1 MLRSPTFP
9 KLARLLLTA
18 HEPLLSAS
26 ASASRKMSTS
36 SYSAIV
42 IGSGQGGGP
51 LAIALAKAG
60 RKTALIEESHI
71 GGTCVNEGCTP
82 TKTMV
87 ASARV
92 AYLSKRSKD
101 YGVEVDGNPSVNME
115 TVRRRK
121 RDIVDSFRSGNQNR
135 IESTKG
141 LDLFMGKAKFVGM
154 KELEIA
160 IKDSSE
166 KKVISG
172 DTIVINTGC
181 RPDHPKICGIDQVP
195 VLDSTSIM
203 ELDIIP
209 DHLVIIGGGYVGL
222 EFAQMFRRFGAK
234 VTIIQRAGQLL
245 PREDADIADAAKQI
259 LIEDGIEVLLNSSA
273 KSISKIPNS
282 GMSMEI
288 PISDGSSRTITASHI
303 LSAAGRKPNT
313 DYLTPSTTGVITF
326 GPKPGFIK
334 TNDQLET
341 NMAGIYAIGDVK
353 GGPAFTH
360 ISYDDFRIL
369 RNNLITKP
377 SPSADALSTKRRLV
391 PYTVFIDPQ
400 LGRIGLSESEAREA
414 GRRIKVA
421 KMPMAYVARALEMNE
436 SRGVMKAIVDAET
449 KEILGC
455 AILGLEGG
463 EIMSMIQIAM
473 MGGLTYDR
481 LENAVFAHPCLSE
494 ALNNL
499 WGFLD

>member
-1 MLRSPTFP
+1 
-9 KLARLLLTA
+9 
-18 HEPLLSAS
+18 
-26 ASASRKMSTS
+26 MSTS

-42 IGSGQGGGP
+42 VGSGQGGGP

-101 YGVEVDGNPSVNME
+101 YGVEVDSATRVNME
-115 TVRRRK
+115 TVRKRK
-121 RDIVDSFRSGNQNR
+121 RDIVDSFRGGNENR
-135 IESTKG
+135 IKNTEG
-141 LDLFMGKAKFVGM
+141 LDLFMGKAKFTGT
-154 KELEIA
+154 KEIEITM
-160 IKDSSE
+160 KDSSG
-166 KKVISG
+166 KKVITG

-181 RPDHPKICGIDQVP
+181 HPDSPDITGIDQVP

-203 ELDIIP
+203 ELDVVP
-209 DHLVIIGGGYVGL
+209 DHLVVVGGGYVGL

-234 VTIIQRAGQLL
+234 VTIIQRAAQLL
-245 PREDADIADAAKQI
+245 GREDPDIADAIKDM
-259 LIEDGIEVLLNSSA
+259 LIEDGIEIFLNASP
-273 KSISKIPNS
+273 KSVSKTPDSKISLQVSTPDGNS
-282 GMSMEI
+282 V
-288 PISDGSSRTITASHI
+288 TITASHL
-303 LSAAGRKPNT
+303 LSAAGRTPNT
-313 DYLTPSTTGVITF
+313 YYLSPSATGVNTF
-326 GPKPGFIK
+326 GPPSGFIR

-341 NMAGIYAIGDVK
+341 NIPGIYAIGDVK

-369 RNNLITKP
+369 RNNLITN
-377 SPSADALSTKRRLV
+377 SSSSTTATMLSTNGRLV

-400 LGRIGLSESEAREA
+400 LGRIGLSEREARA
-414 GRRIKVA
+414 SGRKINVA
-421 KMPMAYVARALEMNE
+421 KMPMTYVARALEMDE
-436 SRGVMKAIVDAET
+436 SRGMMKAVVDAET

-455 AILGLEGG
+455 AILGIEGG

-473 MGGLTYDR
+473 MGGVTYDK

-499 WGFLD
+499 WGFLK